1 VTALYQ
7 AHALGVIL
15 GGGHGRIG
23 VISGDSFT
31 PLPTA
36 ASAFS
41 ASAADDQSGTW

>member
-15 GGGHGRIG
+15 GGGHGPDRRDQR
-23 VISGDSFT
+23 DSFT
-31 PLPTA
+31 LLPTA